1 MEERNKR
8 EKFLEFED
16 LMSELFIKMLG
27 NDSIKRNVKKEF
39 KDRQFEIDILIGENR
54 SSKSQL
60 TVVEVKYYRAFSEP
74 SVSVL
79 KRAVNL
85 LRQNMLA
92 VGASKGILIAPF
104 DWYKYRLKLDLDLD
118 LYLDLDPNIELWN
131 LQYIL
136 EMANPY
142 PELLEKIKIFLELEN
157 VPSDVQALH
166 LIQNAIP
173 RGEELVRE
181 LGKIQPGRNDAPKF
195 EVWCI
200 EALKYLFKDYL
211 IGWHDQSKTID
222 GLHRRDLVCRVI
234 SGNRTEVWE
243 LISNTLRS
251 RYVIFEFKNYTD
263 KITQHEIITTE
274 RYLYPTALRNCAVI
288 ISKKGTSENADRVIE
303 GAMREHGRLIISL
316 DCEDMEKML
325 LGKDQGD
332 DPNVYLF
339 EKVDEFLIGLGR

>member
-16 LMSELFIKMLG
+16 LMSELLMKIFG

-39 KDRQFEIDILIGENR
+39 KDRQFEIDILIEEN
-54 SSKSQL
+54 SSLNFQL
-60 TVVEVKYYRAFSEP
+60 TAVEVKYYRPFSKP
-74 SVSVL
+74 SISVL
-79 KRAVNL
+79 QRAINL

-104 DWYKYRLKLDLDLD
+104 DWYKYRLKIDLDLD
-118 LYLDLDPNIELWN
+118 LYPNIELWN
-131 LQYIL
+131 LHDIL
-136 EMANPY
+136 MMANPY
-142 PELLEKIKIFLELEN
+142 PELLEKIKIFLELDN
-157 VPSDVQALH
+157 VLSDVQALH

-173 RGEELVRE
+173 KGEELVRE
-181 LGKIQPGRNDAPKF
+181 LGTIQPGRNDAPKF
-195 EVWCI
+195 EEWCI
-200 EALKYLFKDYL
+200 KALKYLFKDYL
-211 IGWHDQSKTID
+211 IGWHDQSRTID

-251 RYVIFEFKNYTD
+251 RYVIFEFKNYKD

-316 DCEDMEKML
+316 DCEDMKKML

>member
-8 EKFLEFED
+8 DKFFEFED
-16 LMSELFIKMLG
+16 LMSELFMKRLG

-74 SVSVL
+74 SISVL
-79 KRAVNL
+79 QRAVNL
-85 LRQNMLA
+85 LRHNMIA

-104 DWYKYRLKLDLDLD
+104 DWYGYRLNI
-118 LYLDLDPNIELWN
+118 DLDPNIELWGLN
-131 LQYIL
+131 DIL
-136 EMANPY
+136 LMADPY
-142 PELLEKIKIFLELEN
+142 PELVEKIKIFLELDN
-157 VPSDVQALH
+157 VTLNIQSLH
-166 LIQNAIP
+166 LIQNATP
-173 RGEELVRE
+173 KGEELVRE
-181 LGKIQPGRNDAPKF
+181 LGTIQSGRIDASKF
-195 EVWCI
+195 EEWCI
-200 EALKYLFKDYL
+200 EALKYLFEDYL

-251 RYVIFEFKNYTD
+251 RYVIFEFKNYTH

-316 DCEDMEKML
+316 NCEDMEKML